1 MHASHHQQS
10 KLTRDR
16 ILQAAMRHFS
26 ECGYAAASIQ
36 RIARTAKVTK
46 PTIYYH
52 FGSKVGLFRVLLD
65 EADSAFEELVVYSAA
80 RALGLSEQ
88 LVEVCAALLEFAST
102 HAQVAQLALGSSVR
116 ASGDSPPQAH
126 CRQRILNRLGVIE
139 KLMRKGLLDGTLRSP
154 LKADMLAACF
164 LGLLH
169 YQFKLHLARS
179 ESRPMRRVA
188 RELVAVFLH
197 GAAVSD
203 NSQADP
209 PKGVC
214 ASNSS
219 SRPNR
224 NRMGRR

>member
-36 RIARTAKVTK
+36 KIARTAKVTK

-65 EADSAFEELVVYSAA
+65 EADRAFEGLVVSSAA
-80 RALGLSEQ
+80 RSPELSEQ

-102 HAQVAQLALGSSVR
+102 NPQVALLALASSVR
-116 ASGDSPPQAH
+116 TSGDSPPQAH
-126 CRQRILNRLGVIE
+126 CRQRVLNRLGVIE

-154 LKADMLAACF
+154 LQSDMLAACF

-169 YQFKLHLARS
+169 YQFKLHLAKS
-179 ESRPMRRVA
+179 ESRPIRHMA

-203 NSQADP
+203 ASLAEP

-214 ASNSS
+214 ESNPSS
-219 SRPNR
+219 GPNR